1 MTQEGANNPPCTIL
15 RCTFPGGFTGEQLV
29 RYPCKLR
36 RHICARCGMHR
47 GEHISVVPNAG
58 VVDRDHLLP
67 PRKRSPFRRPGGE
80 FQPPPGLAG
89 GGEKKREAQVVEE
102 EGGAASAAVL
112 PEEDEEG
119 QSWTGSAIAKGKRA
133 PRRKRAD
140 LLLLCCEISS
150 LNE

>member
-1 MTQEGANNPPCTIL
+1 MTQEGAKPPCTIL
-15 RCTFPGGFTGEQLV
+15 RCTFAGCFTAEPQLI

-47 GEHISVVPNAG
+47 GEHINVVPNAG

-67 PRKRSPFRRPGGE
+67 PRKRSAFRRPGGE

-112 PEEDEEG
+112 PEEEEEG
-119 QSWTGSAIAKGKRA
+119 QSWSGSAIAKGKRG

-140 LLLLCCEISS
+140 LLLLLATGE
-150 LNE
+150 